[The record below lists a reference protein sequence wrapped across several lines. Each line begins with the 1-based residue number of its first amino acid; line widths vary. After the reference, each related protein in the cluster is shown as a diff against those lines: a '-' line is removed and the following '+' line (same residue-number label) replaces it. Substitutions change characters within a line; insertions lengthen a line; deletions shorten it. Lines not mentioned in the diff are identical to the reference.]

1 MRIDVDDVHDSVQ
14 GNVPDGLRAGEAGV
28 SDALGAAAPAPG
40 RDAREVRGPGAVV
53 ATEHGYE
60 QQGPATA
67 DEGRA
72 GEWARRDLAR
82 REPAGS
88 DPAGGEPGEG
98 GPAEGGRPAPL
109 RVDAQRNLEHVLR
122 AAREVFGELG
132 YGAPMEDVARRARVG
147 VGTVYRRFPSKHVL
161 VQRIAQ
167 EETERLTAQARAALR
182 HEEEPWPALARFL
195 RTSAASGA
203 GRLLPPEVLR
213 VGVAPAHGR
222 TEPSVADAGAA
233 ALGEPAMGEPVGAES
248 VVGERRV
255 PEQRRPEPTAVAG
268 DEGASGGAAPQGLI
282 SGVPEAPAEAG
293 PTGGG
298 GEGEAGLTELLDVVG
313 QLVRRAREAG
323 DLRADVT
330 VADMLLVISTA
341 APVLPDAEQQEQASD
356 RLLEILLEGLRS
368 RPAA

>member
-1 MRIDVDDVHDSVQ
+1 M
-14 GNVPDGLRAGEAGV
+14 
-28 SDALGAAAPAPG
+28 
-40 RDAREVRGPGAVV
+40 
-53 ATEHGYE
+53 
-60 QQGPATA
+60 
-67 DEGRA
+67 
-72 GEWARRDLAR
+72 
-82 REPAGS
+82 
-88 DPAGGEPGEG
+88 
-98 GPAEGGRPAPL
+98 

-167 EETERLTAQARAALR
+167 EETERLTEQARAALR

-203 GRLLPPEVLR
+203 GRLLPPQVLR
-213 VGVAPAHGR
+213 VGVGPAVGR
-222 TEPSVADAGAA
+222 TEPPVADTGAA
-233 ALGEPAMGEPVGAES
+233 VLGEPAMSEPVVAES
-248 VVGERRV
+248 VVAESVVAESVAGERRV
-255 PEQRRPEPTAVAG
+255 PEQRRPKSATAGG
-268 DEGASGGAAPQGLI
+268 DGGASAEAAPKGLI
-282 SGVPEAPAEAG
+282 SGAPETPAEAG

-313 QLVRRAREAG
+313 ELVRRARETGA
-323 DLRADVT
+323 LRADVT